1 MSRWL
6 FFVLFCFKIAFEENK
21 DFFVYKCLV
30 LSIATFPGFP
40 GAFSSIPVTHSQKH
54 PPSLLSPHLSSRL
67 GHFWKKEKKEAL
79 ASCLLAFNLHW
90 VADAAGFFSFLL
102 LQLSKLSLTLLLK
115 PPIPPLNNNPHH
127 FHPDHVYLAKIQP
140 LLWSNCFRCPVPVSP
155 RGLFPSQSTSFLCLL
170 LCLQALVPISICK
183 RVCFTHWNRKQNYRQ
198 WACVP
203 SWWLFTYL
211 ASPGNTSLSHLPLQL
226 SKSVCSLPPSS
237 PF

>member
-30 LSIATFPGFP
+30 LSIVTFPGFP

-54 PPSLLSPHLSSRL
+54 PPCLLSPHLSSRL

-79 ASCLLAFNLHW
+79 ASLVFNLHW

-102 LQLSKLSLTLLLK
+102 LQLSKLSLTLLFK
-115 PPIPPLNNNPHH
+115 PLIPPLNNNPHH
-127 FHPDHVYLAKIQP
+127 FHPDHVYQP

-170 LCLQALVPISICK
+170 LHLQALVPSLF
-183 RVCFTHWNRKQNYRQ
+183 VNTFASHTETENRTIDSEHAYLPADCLPT
-198 WACVP
+198 WHHPATPPCH
-203 SWWLFTYL
+203 TY
-211 ASPGNTSLSHLPLQL
+211 SPA
-226 SKSVCSLPPSS
+226 
-237 PF
+237 F